1 MGRQLSAS
9 SSRRLALLFLVVV
22 APPAIAL
29 VWLGLQLMEQDRSV
43 WMQRELQDHQI
54 AAQDAIRSLE
64 QSLAEAERFPA
75 AELPEGM
82 VRFTLSPN
90 EVIAEPAGRVLW
102 LPVIP
107 ESEEAEAAP
116 FADAERLEYQG
127 DADSALLTYRK
138 LVTSQRPAVR
148 AGALL
153 RLARVHRRA
162 KRWAEA
168 LAAYRQLSKV
178 DGVTVEGMP
187 AGLVA
192 RRAICTILED
202 AVRNEELSGE
212 AASLKA
218 DFLAG
223 EWALDQPGW
232 ELTARQLEEWTGQ
245 SLSFPPEAKELSEAA
260 DWLWEYRQRNGSQP
274 VPTASSSLVRRETT
288 LLRLSDDKVL
298 AITQAAL
305 RYWTE
310 HAAVDTRLSLV
321 TDTGNV
327 LAGAAP
333 ESGPTVVTR
342 TSSETGLPW
351 TLVLGPGDSS
361 SQPAGLARRRRLMS
375 LGLAAIVLL
384 LSGGSYFLW
393 RVIQREL
400 AVVRLQTDFVAAV
413 SHEFR
418 TPLAS
423 LRHVTELMQEDDD
436 LSLERR
442 RSFYELLGRNTER
455 LQRLVESLLDF
466 ARIEGGRKQY
476 SFEELD
482 AGKLVSHVIADFRKE
497 VEPKGFTVHLDM
509 EMPDGLGLRADAAS
523 LTNALW
529 NVLDNAVKY
538 SGEGTAIHVC
548 VERKPGG
555 VAISVRDEGLGV
567 PRDERKEIFRRF
579 VRGENVNRLGIK
591 GTGLGLAMV
600 SQIVQA
606 HGGTVELE
614 SEEGTG
620 STFRLMLPAQ
630 R

>member
-1 MGRQLSAS
+1 MGGRLSAS
-9 SSRRLALLFLVVV
+9 SSRRLALLFLAVV

-29 VWLGLQLMEQDRSV
+29 VWLGLQLLEQDRSV
-43 WMQRELQDHQI
+43 WMQRELQDLQI

-64 QSLAEAERFPA
+64 QSLAEAGRLPGT
-75 AELPEGM
+75 ELPRAM

-90 EVIAEPAGRVLW
+90 GVMAEPAGRVLW

-107 ESEEAEAAP
+107 ESEEAEAAR
-116 FADAERLEYQG
+116 FAEAEKLEYQG
-127 DADSALLTYRK
+127 DAASALLTYRE
-138 LVTSQRPAVR
+138 LASSPEPAVR

-162 KRWAEA
+162 ERWDKA
-168 LAAYRQLSKV
+168 LEAYRQLGKI
-178 DGVTVEGMP
+178 DGVTVEGTP

-192 RRAICTILED
+192 RRAICTVLGD
-202 AVRNEELSGE
+202 AGRNEELAVE
-212 AASLKA
+212 AASLEA

-223 EWALDQPGW
+223 QWLLDQPGW
-232 ELTARQLEEWTGQ
+232 ELTARQVEEWTGHP
-245 SLSFPPEAKELSEAA
+245 LSFPPEAKALSEAA
-260 DWLWEYRQRNGSQP
+260 DWLWEYRQRNGSEP
-274 VPTASSSLVRRETT
+274 GSISSASLVHGKTT
-288 LLRLSDDKVL
+288 LLWRPEDKVL
-298 AITQAAL
+298 AIAPSVL
-305 RYWTE
+305 RLWTE
-310 HAAVDTRLSLV
+310 HAAADARLSLV
-321 TDTGNV
+321 TDTGHV
-327 LAGAAP
+327 LAGLAP
-333 ESGPTVVTR
+333 ASGPTVVTR

-351 TLVLGPGDSS
+351 TLVLGPGNSS
-361 SQPAGLARRRRLMS
+361 GQPADLAGRRRLLT

-384 LSGGSYFLW
+384 LGGGSYFLW

-400 AVVRLQTDFVAAV
+400 AVVRLQTDFVSAV

-423 LRHVTELMQEDDD
+423 LRHVTELMQENDD
-436 LSLERR
+436 LPAERR
-442 RSFYELLGRNTER
+442 RSFYHSLGRNTER
-455 LQRLVESLLDF
+455 LHRLVESLLDF
-466 ARIEGGRKQY
+466 ARMEGGRKQY
-476 SFEELD
+476 NFEELD
-482 AGKLVSHVIADFRKE
+482 AGELVGQVIADFRKE

-509 EMPDGLGLRADAAS
+509 ETRDGLGLRADVAA

-548 VERKPGG
+548 VERKPEG
-555 VAISVRDEGLGV
+555 VAVSVRDEGLGI

-579 VRGENVNRLGIK
+579 VRGEKANRLGIK

-614 SEEGTG
+614 SEEGAG

-630 R
+630 S